1 MERQSGRAKKRESQ
15 RHIRRCAREPPA
27 PCCARDT
34 PTPAIALAHIH
45 EPGRPVLGAVAGD
58 QHVRRPVAR
67 NPATPQHEF
76 AFLRWRCC
84 GVGEGMWRGNGGG
97 GRGGGIDSELGY
109 RGGKKQPTRDATADQ
124 NARAT
129 IQQLLRHAKSRPMS
143 PAAGEIGPVLQPG
156 PVSSSLHMSLPLTP
170 VARAVSLDLSRPVSR
185 ADTKHGEARV
195 PQRRGRRTLQWLYCR
210 ELACAWRRRFAA
222 STVPSAHKLRVYGSQ
237 PLCKTVHIPRC
248 PRAGGEDRS
257 AARGGARAGSWKRNW
272 AATIPPWT
280 HRFVPQGW
288 PLARIE
294 PGACNLGV
302 RTWRS
307 SLPHREA
314 PCAPC
319 SGSRSCARRRAD
331 RKSRISGSGGTAAR
345 AVSDAPGRGASHRRS
360 LCTAERAS
368 EGRRNQ
374 TQCRSSPSPP
384 SRRVRSRHR
393 HGRAGAAGCPRTS
406 SQPAI
411 HRRCQPLGGAAPT
424 APVATS
430 PRAAGLAQRPL
441 RAHRPLA

>member
-97 GRGGGIDSELGY
+97 GRGGGIDSVLGY

-185 ADTKHGEARV
+185 ADTSMGKRAYHRGEV
-195 PQRRGRRTLQWLYCR
+195 D
-210 ELACAWRRRFAA
+210 ELC
-222 STVPSAHKLRVYGSQ
+222 SGCIV
-237 PLCKTVHIPRC
+237 
-248 PRAGGEDRS
+248 
-257 AARGGARAGSWKRNW
+257 GSWLV
-272 AATIPPWT
+272 
-280 HRFVPQGW
+280 H
-288 PLARIE
+288 
-294 PGACNLGV
+294 GA
-302 RTWRS
+302 
-307 SLPHREA
+307 
-314 PCAPC
+314 
-319 SGSRSCARRRAD
+319 
-331 RKSRISGSGGTAAR
+331 
-345 AVSDAPGRGASHRRS
+345 DA
-360 LCTAERAS
+360 
-368 EGRRNQ
+368 
-374 TQCRSSPSPP
+374 
-384 SRRVRSRHR
+384 
-393 HGRAGAAGCPRTS
+393 
-406 SQPAI
+406 
-411 HRRCQPLGGAAPT
+411 
-424 APVATS
+424 S
-430 PRAAGLAQRPL
+430 PRARFHRPTSCVSMAASHCAKPCIYLDVPGLAVRTAAQREA
-441 RAHRPLA
+441 AHGPGLGSGTGLQQFRLGRTGSCHKAGRLPE